1 MGIKIVMVA
10 VNDVDKHVL
19 GTENEILY
27 IKSFLHTG
35 TFERCITICLVYQQ
49 ISFLIQKANTN
60 ASFKGACV

>member
-1 MGIKIVMVA
+1 MVA

-35 TFERCITICLVYQQ
+35 TFERCITICLVYQETYLLM
-49 ISFLIQKANTN
+49 IALIGRKPRN
-60 ASFKGACV
+60 